1 MPKLVNRPLT
11 ELAIKKAAKAT
22 ARYDIF
28 DASVRG
34 LGVRIAPS
42 GTKSWFIMR
51 RFNGKML
58 RTTFGRYPEVGLA
71 DARLRAPEVL
81 LKMSKGNTSQGNDTF
96 DTIVAE
102 WIKRDQSKN
111 KSVEQVKT
119 AIRRH
124 VSPVFSGRK
133 LDEIKKQDIIKLIDQ
148 ITDGGSPYTM
158 KLTNNEMGILVAQ
171 MDGWSGRNIE
181 LYFE

>member
-1 MPKLVNRPLT
+1 
-11 ELAIKKAAKAT
+11 
-22 ARYDIF
+22 
-28 DASVRG
+28 
-34 LGVRIAPS
+34 
-42 GTKSWFIMR
+42 MR

-102 WIKRDQSKN
+102 WIKRDQSRN

-119 AIRRH
+119 
-124 VSPVFSGRK
+124 VQLPQTVF
-133 LDEIKKQDIIKLIDQ
+133 
-148 ITDGGSPYTM
+148 
-158 KLTNNEMGILVAQ
+158 
-171 MDGWSGRNIE
+171 
-181 LYFE
+181 